1 MKTTTKFYIGIDVSK
16 PYFDLSLMTVINHQK
31 QPVVTKRFYNT
42 TTGIK
47 ALHKWLQE
55 QGVSFDEHSLL
66 VIENTGI
73 YHRLIWR
80 FCSDNNLPLH
90 IGNAAHIKWS
100 FGIARGKN
108 DHIDSIR
115 LCQYALKHADE
126 LKATP
131 VLNPVFI
138 KLKDLM
144 TARTK
149 LLTQMNAIKTWLKEL
164 KLMNDKE
171 AQQLMEKSHKAALE
185 GLKKSIVLLQA
196 AIKQIIEE
204 DLSIKT
210 SYDLLITVPGIG
222 QWTAVYLICCTNNF
236 VCKITGKQLACYAGV
251 VPFEHT
257 SGISIKGRN
266 RVHQMANKELKKSL
280 HLCALSAIKYYPE
293 FRTYYD
299 RKKKEGKHSM
309 SIINAI
315 RNKIVLRVAAV
326 INNQLPYIDHTKEAA

>member
-1 MKTTTKFYIGIDVSK
+1 MQHISSG
-16 PYFDLSLMTVINHQK
+16 
-31 QPVVTKRFYNT
+31 
-42 TTGIK
+42 
-47 ALHKWLQE
+47 ALVLPGGK
-55 QGVSFDEHSLL
+55 
-66 VIENTGI
+66 
-73 YHRLIWR
+73 
-80 FCSDNNLPLH
+80 SD
-90 IGNAAHIKWS
+90 
-100 FGIARGKN
+100 R
-108 DHIDSIR
+108 IDSLR

-126 LKATP
+126 PKATP

-149 LLTQMNAIKTWLKEL
+149 PLTQMNAIKTWLKEL
-164 KLMNDKE
+164 KLMSDKE

-185 GLKKSIVLLQA
+185 GLKKSVVLLQA

-210 SYDLLITVPGIG
+210 NYDLLITVPGIG

-251 VPFEHT
+251 VPFEHK

-293 FRTYYD
+293 FKQYYE

-309 SIINAI
+309 S
-315 RNKIVLRVAAV
+315 VSM
-326 INNQLPYIDHTKEAA
+326 Q

>member
-1 MKTTTKFYIGIDVSK
+1 MGIDVSK
-16 PYFDLSLMTVINHQK
+16 PYFDLSLITAINHQK
-31 QPVVTKRFYNT
+31 QAVITKRFDNT
-42 TTGIK
+42 ATGIK
-47 ALHKWLQE
+47 ALHKWLKE
-55 QGVSFDEHSLL
+55 QKVCFDENTLL

-73 YHRLIWR
+73 YHRLIWQ
-80 FCSDNNLPLH
+80 FCSDHNLPLH

-108 DHIDSIR
+108 DVIDSIR

-138 KLKDLM
+138 RLKDLM

-164 KLMNDKE
+164 KLTGNKDVQKLMDK
-171 AQQLMEKSHKAALE
+171 AHKAALE
-185 GLKKSIVLLQA
+185 GLKKSIIMLEQ
-196 AIKQIIEE
+196 QIIKTIEA
-204 DLSIKT
+204 DSTIKAN
-210 SYDLLITVPGIG
+210 YDLLLTVPGIG
-222 QWTAVYLICCTNNF
+222 HLTAVYIICCTNNF
-236 VCKITGKQLACYAGV
+236 VCKLTGKQLACYAGV
-251 VPFEHT
+251 VPFEHK

-266 RVHQMANKELKKSL
+266 RVHQMANKELKKRL
-280 HLCALSAIKYYPE
+280 HLCALSAIKYYAE
-293 FRTYYD
+293 FKQYYD

-315 RNKIVLRVAAV
+315 RNKLLLRVAAV
-326 INNQLPYIDHTKEAA
+326 INNQKPYVDRTKKAA

>member
-1 MKTTTKFYIGIDVSK
+1 MK
-16 PYFDLSLMTVINHQK
+16 VINHQK
-31 QPVVTKRFYNT
+31 QPVVTQRFNNT
-42 TTGIK
+42 TAGIQ
-47 ALHKWLQE
+47 ALHKWLKV
-55 QGVSFDEHSLL
+55 QGVCFNEHSLL

-73 YHRLIWR
+73 YHRFIWR
-80 FCSDNNLPLH
+80 FCSDYNLPLH

-108 DHIDSIR
+108 DRIDSIR

-126 LKATP
+126 LKAAP
-131 VLNPVFI
+131 VLNPVFN

-164 KLMNDKE
+164 KLASDRE
-171 AQQLMEKSHKAALE
+171 AQKLIEKTHKAALE
-185 GLKKSIVLLQA
+185 GLKRSIILLQA
-196 AIKQIIEE
+196 AIKQTIEA
-204 DLSIKT
+204 DSCIKVN
-210 SYDLLITVPGIG
+210 YDLLLTVPGIG

-251 VPFEHT
+251 VPFEHR
-257 SGISIKGRN
+257 SGISIKGTN
-266 RVHQMANKELKKSL
+266 RVHQMANKALKKSL

-309 SIINAI
+309 SVINAV
-315 RNKIVLRVAAV
+315 RNKLVLRIAAV
-326 INNQLPYIDHTKEAA
+326 INNQQPYVDHTAAA

>member
-1 MKTTTKFYIGIDVSK
+1 MGIDVSK
-16 PYFDLSLMTVINHQK
+16 PYFDLSLMIVINHQK
-31 QPVVTKRFYNT
+31 QPVVTKRFDNT
-42 TTGIK
+42 AAGIK
-47 ALHKWLQE
+47 ALHKWLKE
-55 QGVSFDEHSLL
+55 QGVPFDANALL

-80 FCSDNNLPLH
+80 FCSEHNLPLH

-115 LCQYALKHADE
+115 LCHYALKHADE
-126 LKATP
+126 LKTTP
-131 VLNPVFI
+131 ALNPALL
-138 KLKDLM
+138 KLKDLL

-149 LLTQMNAIKTWLKEL
+149 LLIQMNAIRTWLKEL
-164 KLMNDKE
+164 KLAGDKE
-171 AQQLMEKSHKAALE
+171 AQKLIEKTHKAALE
-185 GLKKSIVLLQA
+185 GLKKSITMLQA
-196 AIKQIIEE
+196 AIKQIIEA
-204 DLSIKT
+204 DSSIKVN
-210 SYDLLITVPGIG
+210 YDLLLTVPGIG
-222 QWTAVYLICCTNNF
+222 QLTAVYLICCTNNF

-251 VPFEHT
+251 VPFEHR

-293 FRTYYD
+293 FRNYFD

-309 SIINAI
+309 SVINAI
-315 RNKIVLRVAAV
+315 RNKLVLRIAAV
-326 INNQLPYIDHTKEAA
+326 INNQRPYVDLTAAA